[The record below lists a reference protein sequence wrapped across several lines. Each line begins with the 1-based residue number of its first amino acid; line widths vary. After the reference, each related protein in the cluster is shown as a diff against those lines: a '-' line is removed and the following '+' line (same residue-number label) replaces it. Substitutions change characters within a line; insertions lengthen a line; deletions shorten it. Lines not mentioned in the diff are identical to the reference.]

1 MEVHAHTHTVDP
13 DGHRGRK
20 KWMHYFWEFLMLFL
34 AVFAGFLAENQREHI
49 VEHQRAKAY
58 AANLY
63 EELGKDTTRLNTLIA
78 RHTEIAG
85 KLDTFCLLVKGNEMK
100 NVTSGMLYYYSYYV
114 TKVEYFSSNNTTVE
128 QLKGSGNLRIM
139 GNELAYRIGEY
150 DKLNRE
156 LENEYGLS
164 KAEFAKMEDLH
175 FKIFDIYTSENM
187 FSPGPAKEM
196 RDSAFRMNDLPVKN
210 DPELMREY
218 TGWVKFEANIYR
230 FQVKRYLSLLKQS
243 ATELLG
249 ILKREYHL
257 K

>member
-1 MEVHAHTHTVDP
+1 MEVHHHSHSS
-13 DGHRGRK
+13 GK
-20 KWMHYFWEFLMLFL
+20 KWTHYFWEFFMLFL
-34 AVFAGFLAENQREHI
+34 AVTLGFFVENQREHI
-49 VEHQRAKAY
+49 VEHLRAKAY

-63 EELGKDTTRLNTLIA
+63 EELDKDTTSLNTLMA
-78 RHTEIAG
+78 RQTEIAS

-139 GNELAYRIGEY
+139 GNELAYKIGEY
-150 DKLNRE
+150 EKLNRE
-156 LENEYGLS
+156 LEKEYGLS
-164 KAEFAKMEDLH
+164 KVEFAKMEDIH
-175 FKIFDIYTSENM
+175 FKVFDIYTSENI
-187 FSPGPAKEM
+187 FSSESSNEM

-218 TGWVKFEANIYR
+218 TGWLKFEANLYR
-230 FQVKRYLSLLKQS
+230 YQAKRYLSLLKQS
-243 ATELLG
+243 ATELLA
-249 ILKREYHL
+249 ILKEEYRF

>member
-1 MEVHAHTHTVDP
+1 
-13 DGHRGRK
+13 
-20 KWMHYFWEFLMLFL
+20 MLFL
-34 AVFAGFLAENQREHI
+34 AVTLGFFVENQREHV
-49 VEHQRAKAY
+49 VEHQRAKVY

-63 EELGKDTTRLNTLIA
+63 EELGKDTTNLNRLIA
-78 RHTEIAG
+78 RYTEIAG

-114 TKVEYFSSNNTTVE
+114 TKVEYFSSNNTTFE

-139 GNELAYRIGEY
+139 GNELAYKIGEY

-156 LENEYGLS
+156 LEKEYGLS
-164 KAEFAKMEDLH
+164 RAEFAKMEELH
-175 FKIFDIYTSENM
+175 FKVFDIYTSENI
-187 FSPGPAKEM
+187 FSSGQANEM
-196 RDSAFRMNDLPVKN
+196 RDSAFHMNNLPVKN

-218 TGWVKFEANIYR
+218 TGWVKFEANLYR
-230 FQVKRYLSLLKQS
+230 FQAKRYLSLLKQS

-249 ILKREYHL
+249 ILKKEYHL